1 MVYDCVRFVTADEPH
16 SRKRS
21 METRFMRATFAT
33 LAAVALLVSAPVAQ
47 TKTAKPAKTLDIY
60 ALDVEG
66 GKATLVIT
74 PAGESVLIDSANP
87 VPRDTDRI
95 MAVLA

>member
-1 MVYDCVRFVTADEPH
+1 
-16 SRKRS
+16 
-21 METRFMRATFAT
+21 MRATFAT

-66 GKATLVIT
+66 GKATLFIT
-74 PAGESVLIDSANP
+74 PRAN
-87 VPRDTDRI
+87 RC
-95 MAVLA
+95 